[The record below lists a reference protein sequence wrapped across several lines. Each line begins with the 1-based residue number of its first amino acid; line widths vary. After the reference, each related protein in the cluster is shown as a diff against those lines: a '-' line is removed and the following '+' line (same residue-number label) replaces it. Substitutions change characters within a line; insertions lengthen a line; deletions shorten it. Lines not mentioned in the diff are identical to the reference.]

1 MPQNVQF
8 TIPFEASV
16 SPYLEQARIRHL
28 VWVRD
33 RELVHSD
40 AGMHEYVS
48 WDLPQAVARTYPYA
62 NADDQFMF
70 MNWFSLA
77 FLFDDQFDAAIP
89 QRPDRV
95 AEVARE
101 MITVPFRPAGSAP
114 DLVCPITLA
123 WAEVWAWMSDGTSGT
138 WQDRFAANWA
148 RFLAAHTAEVRLG
161 AAGAVLDLDTYR
173 ALRRNTV
180 GIPHSLDAIER
191 SRRFEVPAQIQ
202 AHPLMRRLR
211 EAATDTI
218 AYMNDIHSLERE
230 ERRGDPHNLVV
241 VLRGRLDCS
250 REAAIRE
257 AVRMTYEQLDTFMT
271 LQAYMPRI
279 CKELALCDTES
290 DAVEMSVEGMRNWIR
305 GNYDWALS
313 SGRYAAPVPG
323 PDGRVHGYVDDLL
336 SPRTGTGTRMS

>member
-1 MPQNVQF
+1 M
-8 TIPFEASV
+8 
-16 SPYLEQARIRHL
+16 SPYLDRARIRHL
-28 VWVRD
+28 DWVRD
-33 RELVHSD
+33 RDLVHSD
-40 AGMHEYVS
+40 AGMREYVS

-62 NADDQFMF
+62 SADDQYMF

-77 FLFDDQFDAAIP
+77 FLFDDQFDATIP
-89 QRPDRV
+89 ERPDRV

-101 MITVPFRPAGSAP
+101 MITVPFRPAGTEP

-138 WQDRFAANWA
+138 WQDRFAGNWA
-148 RFLAAHTAEVRLG
+148 RFLAAHAAEIRLG
-161 AAGAVLDLDTYR
+161 ASGTVPDLDAYR

-191 SRRFEVPAQIQ
+191 SRRFEVPAQVQ

-241 VLRGRLDCS
+241 VLRRGLGCS
-250 REAAIRE
+250 RGAALRE
-257 AVRMTYEQLDTFMT
+257 AVRMTYEQLDTFTT

-279 CKELALCDTES
+279 CGELGLSASERA
-290 DAVEMSVEGMRNWIR
+290 AVEMSVEGMRHWIR
-305 GNYDWALS
+305 GNHDWALN
-313 SGRYAAPVPG
+313 SGRYADPPPGAQDGAVGRPVE
-323 PDGRVHGYVDDLL
+323 DLL
-336 SPRTGTGTRMS
+336 TPRAGAAPRTS